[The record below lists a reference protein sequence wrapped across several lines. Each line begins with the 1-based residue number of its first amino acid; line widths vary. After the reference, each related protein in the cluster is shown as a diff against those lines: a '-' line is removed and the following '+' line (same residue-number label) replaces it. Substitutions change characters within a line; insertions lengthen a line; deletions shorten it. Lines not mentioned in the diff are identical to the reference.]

1 MMRHHGWKACLLQRA
16 GLACSVFVLGAC
28 AGVPYAAAQGVT
40 LSTHADD
47 SKLSNDAISISWRI
61 SQNTL
66 SHVVIVDHVRSNQ
79 VKLASPFSLRLQD
92 GTVYDADHLTVTGKH
107 TEKDL
112 EPDSQAARLVEHFPG
127 KEVSIPLKTADGTL
141 SFIWKVILRDG
152 SKYVREELTSTAA
165 EKDIPIEQIRF
176 IDAVLPSAHV
186 SGTVAGSPVVAG
198 NVYLGVENPL
208 SFSSVTND
216 RAAAGMKRT
225 LPLRAGQSVT
235 YSAVIGIA
243 TRGQMRR
250 DFLAY
255 LERERAHPYRTF
267 LHYNSWYDIG
277 YFNPYDEAGAVDR
290 IHAYGTELTEKRG
303 VKLSS
308 FLFDDGWDNHESL
321 WQFNNGFPQGFTPV
335 RKAAEQ
341 YGADPGIWL
350 SPWGGYDK
358 PKEERIAFGRK
369 NGYEIVDDGYA
380 LSGPKYY
387 EHFRDVCVDLIK
399 KYGVNQFKLDG
410 TGNANTVF
418 PGSAFDSDF
427 AAAIHLIGELRAV
440 KPDLFINLTTGTY
453 PSPFWLLYAD
463 SIWRGGE
470 DDDFTGVGS
479 DRERWLTYRD
489 AETYRGVVQAGPLF
503 PLNSLMLHGIIYA
516 KLRKKLNND
525 SGNDFRNEVR
535 SYFGTGTQLQELY
548 MSPSLLTK
556 QNWDDVAEAANWSR
570 ANADVLRD
578 THWVGG
584 NPAWL
589 EVYGWAS
596 WSAHKS
602 ILTLR
607 NPSDHVQRITVDPGK
622 VLELPASASRHFN
635 AKSPW
640 ASDTGHAV
648 LKLDA
653 GVPHTFEL
661 APFEVKTLD
670 LTSQ

>member
-1 MMRHHGWKACLLQRA
+1 MTKQQGCGAHLLKLA
-16 GLACSVFVLGAC
+16 GLACGVITLQAC
-28 AGVPYAAAQGVT
+28 AAPTCVAQGVVF
-40 LSTHADD
+40 SEHGDV
-47 SKLSNDAISISWRI
+47 SKLSNDAVAVSWQISHDS
-61 SQNTL
+61 L
-66 SHVVIVDHVRSNQ
+66 SHVLIVDRARSHQ
-79 VKLASPFSLRLQD
+79 IEMVSPFTVRLQD
-92 GTVYDADHLTVTGKH
+92 GAVYDASLLTVTGKA
-107 TEKDL
+107 TEHDL
-112 EPDSQAARLVEHFPG
+112 TPDPQAARLIEHFPG
-127 KEVSIPLKTADGTL
+127 KEVSIPLKTADGVL
-141 SFIWKVILRDG
+141 NFIWKIVLRDG
-152 SKYVREELTSTAA
+152 SKYVREELTSTAGD
-165 EKDIPIEQIRF
+165 KDVPIEQIRF
-176 IDAVLPSAHV
+176 IDTVLPSAHV
-186 SGTVAGSPVVAG
+186 SGTVAGSPVIAG
-198 NVYLGVENPL
+198 DVYLGVENPL
-208 SFSSVTND
+208 SFSGVTAD
-216 RAAAGMKRT
+216 RVTAGMNRA

-243 TRGQMRR
+243 APGQMRR

-255 LERERAHPYRTF
+255 IERERAHPYRTF

-277 YFNPYDEAGAVDR
+277 YFNPYDEADAVDR
-290 IHAYGTELTEKRG
+290 IHAFGMELSEKRH

-321 WQFNNGFPQGFTPV
+321 WQFNKGFPQGFTPV

-358 PKEERIAFGRK
+358 PKLERIAFGRK

-387 EHFRDVCVDLIK
+387 AAFRDACINLIK
-399 KYGVNQFKLDG
+399 KDGVNQFKLDG

-440 KPDLFINLTTGTY
+440 KPDLFVNLTTGTY

-470 DDDFTGVGS
+470 DDDFTGVGT
-479 DRERWLTYRD
+479 DRERWITYRD

-516 KLRKKLNND
+516 KLRKHLNND
-525 SGNDFRNEVR
+525 PGNDFRNEVR

-548 MSPSLLTK
+548 ITPALLTK

-602 ILTLR
+602 ILVLR
-607 NPSDHVQRITVDPGK
+607 NPSDHPQQISIEPGK
-622 VLELPASASRHFN
+622 VLELPTTAPRHFS
-635 AKSPW
+635 AMSPW
-640 ASDTGHAV
+640 VSDAGQTM
-648 LKLDA
+648 LRLDA

-661 APFEVKTLD
+661 APFEVKTLE
-670 LTSQ
+670 LTPQ